1 MLQSTINL
9 STSVEGSNVAGD
21 SYTIHCMVRIPSG
34 LSALPE
40 ITWTNP
46 TSVEIQ
52 GQTNNTVINN
62 SAVFFSTVTLT
73 PLLTSQ
79 SGVYTC
85 QVSVQS
91 PSLLQPLNISDMVT
105 VSVQSKHWYLYS
117 IKFNN
122 IIIIHTSLI
131 ILSPIVSV
139 PSPTVEVFITSESGP
154 FYAGSSL
161 HIICIAA
168 VDSTAD
174 APYMLNIVWK
184 KSGVKLENDYHLAIS
199 NITKFGPRNYQSDLH
214 LHPLSTSLDRGV
226 YTCQVEIDPSATLMY
241 VRRTD
246 ATTSVVVNIQGKNL
260 HSSM

>member
-1 MLQSTINL
+1 MLQLSFLVLQSTINL

-21 SYTIHCMVRIPSG
+21 SYTIYCMVRTPSG

-40 ITWTNP
+40 ITWSNP

-62 SAVFFSTVTLT
+62 SAVVFSTVTLT

-117 IKFNN
+117 IN
-122 IIIIHTSLI
+122 
-131 ILSPIVSV
+131 
-139 PSPTVEVFITSESGP
+139 
-154 FYAGSSL
+154 
-161 HIICIAA
+161 C
-168 VDSTAD
+168 
-174 APYMLNIVWK
+174 
-184 KSGVKLENDYHLAIS
+184 
-199 NITKFGPRNYQSDLH
+199 
-214 LHPLSTSLDRGV
+214 
-226 YTCQVEIDPSATLMY
+226 
-241 VRRTD
+241 
-246 ATTSVVVNIQGKNL
+246 
-260 HSSM
+260 